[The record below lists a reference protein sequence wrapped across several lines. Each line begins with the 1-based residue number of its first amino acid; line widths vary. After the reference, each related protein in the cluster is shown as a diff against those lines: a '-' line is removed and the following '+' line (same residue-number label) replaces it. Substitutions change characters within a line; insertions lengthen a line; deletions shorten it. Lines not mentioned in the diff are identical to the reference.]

1 MDFKQALSIVENGG
15 VMRRNVWPVG
25 EFVFMQVPSTIHEA
39 IVPKMQSLPQS
50 VKDVFENRF
59 TNDAMQL
66 NAIYY
71 SNQLAICNSSN
82 SIRGYSP
89 SVEDCFALDW
99 KEFKE

>member
-1 MDFKQALSIVENGG
+1 MDFKQALSFVENGG
-15 VMRRNVWPVG
+15 VIRRNVWPVG
-25 EFVFMQVPSTIHEA
+25 EFVFMQVPSIIDGA

-50 VKDVFENRF
+50 VKYIFEKRF
-59 TNDAMQL
+59 ANELMQL

-71 SNQLAICNSSN
+71 SNQLAICDSSN